1 LYLIINT
8 IIKILRNNRKGELYG
23 VMILMIC
30 LSLLELIG
38 LGIIIPVVRMLSSD
52 YSDNSLVMSVVQIAG
67 LNNSEHA
74 VYLLLGCLALFFLM
88 KSVFSLFAV
97 YKQQYFVNTV
107 LKDVSVNIMKNT
119 LNLSYESF
127 ISQDK
132 SLYLKNIITSSN
144 YLSLCAFNVLQLF
157 TEVLVLV
164 VITIFLGFYIGIE
177 PLLYFSLFLIIFVLF
192 FKIVTRN
199 ISKLGERRD
208 RVMHDITKSA
218 TEALNGYRE
227 IKIDN
232 VANKVTL
239 DYENKIRPYIGI
251 YSMHGMLSNIPRVS
265 LETVAALLI
274 VGYIFSVSMDGENIS
289 SNIEQLVVLAFVG
302 LRLIPSLNKI
312 LTANANIKYFGTEVQ
327 LFLDVAKMRKT
338 HDSSI
343 DKGAEI
349 VKFESALELKNVCYS
364 YPNSDKPTVR
374 NINLTIEKG
383 KRYGLVG
390 RSGSGKSTLFDLIL
404 GFTTPTS
411 GKIILDGVSHK
422 SFENLDMSGLIGLV
436 PQSVFVLDAT
446 LKNNIVFFNKEF
458 DEDKFNKALY
468 GSQVLD
474 FMESD
479 TDKKVGE
486 SGSKLSGGQR
496 QRLAIA
502 RSLYSSKEIL
512 LLDEATSALDNQTEK
527 KFIKFLNES
536 TSHTLLVIA
545 HRLSTI
551 RNCDKI
557 FVMDKGDIVDEG
569 TYEDLLLK
577 CKIFKSMV
585 KAGDNEK

>member
-1 LYLIINT
+1 MVD
-8 IIKILRNNRKGELYG
+8 KF
-23 VMILMIC
+23 
-30 LSLLELIG
+30 
-38 LGIIIPVVRMLSSD
+38 IP
-52 YSDNSLVMSVVQIAG
+52 
-67 LNNSEHA
+67 
-74 VYLLLGCLALFFLM
+74 
-88 KSVFSLFAV
+88 
-97 YKQQYFVNTV
+97 
-107 LKDVSVNIMKNT
+107 
-119 LNLSYESF
+119 
-127 ISQDK
+127 
-132 SLYLKNIITSSN
+132 TSK
-144 YLSLCAFNVLQLF
+144 Y
-157 TEVLVLV
+157 
-164 VITIFLGFYIGIE
+164 
-177 PLLYFSLFLIIFVLF
+177 
-192 FKIVTRN
+192 
-199 ISKLGERRD
+199 
-208 RVMHDITKSA
+208 
-218 TEALNGYRE
+218 
-227 IKIDN
+227 
-232 VANKVTL
+232 KVTL

-302 LRLIPSLNKI
+302 LRLIPTLNKI
-312 LTANANIKYFGTEVQ
+312 LTANANIKYIGTEVQ
-327 LFLDVAKMRKT
+327 HFLDVAKMRKT

-343 DKGAEI
+343 DKGVEI

-474 FMESD
+474 FMEGD

-527 KFIKFLNES
+527 MVMNSIENLG
-536 TSHTLLVIA
+536 TDLTILIIA
-545 HRLSTI
+545 HRLSTLKD
-551 RNCDKI
+551 CDMIVRIDSDFKI
-557 FVMDKGDIVDEG
+557 HTG
-569 TYEDLLLK
+569 TYKEL
-577 CKIFKSMV
+577 I
-585 KAGDNEK
+585 NE

>member
-1 LYLIINT
+1 LYLIIST
-8 IIKILRNNRKGELYG
+8 VIKILRNNRKGELYG
-23 VMILMIC
+23 AMILMIF

-38 LGIIIPVVRMLSSD
+38 LGVIIPVIRMLSSD
-52 YSDNSLVMSVVQIAG
+52 YSSNSLVMSVVQIAG
-67 LNNSEHA
+67 FNNTEHA
-74 VYLLLGCLALFFLM
+74 VYLLLGCLVLFFLM
-88 KSVFSLFAV
+88 KSAFSLFAV
-97 YKQQYFVNTV
+97 YKQQYFVNTI
-107 LKDVSVNIMKNT
+107 LKDVSVNILKNT
-119 LNLSYESF
+119 LNLTYESF
-127 ISQDK
+127 TSQDK
-132 SLYLKNIITSSN
+132 SLYLKNIITSSS
-144 YLSLCAFNVLQLF
+144 YLSLCAFNVLQFF

-208 RVMHDITKSA
+208 QVMHDITKSA

-232 VANKVTL
+232 VASKVTL
-239 DYENKIRPYIGI
+239 DYENKIKPYVDI
-251 YSMHGMLSNIPRVS
+251 YSKHGMLSNIPRIS

-274 VGYIFSVSMDGENIS
+274 IGYVFSISLSGENIS
-289 SNIEQLVVLAFVG
+289 SSIEQLVVLAFVG

-312 LTANANIKYFGTEVQ
+312 LTANANIRYFGTEIQ
-327 LFLDVAKMRKT
+327 LFLDISKLQKA
-338 HDSSI
+338 SSSSV
-343 DKGAEI
+343 DQKGKIA
-349 VKFESALELKNVCYS
+349 KFESVLELKNICYS
-364 YPNSDKPTVR
+364 YPNVGKPAVR
-374 NINLTIEKG
+374 DVNLTIEKG

-404 GFTTPTS
+404 GFISPIS
-411 GKIILDGVSHK
+411 GKIILDGVPHK
-422 SFENLDMSGLIGLV
+422 SFENLDMSSLIGLV
-436 PQSVFVLDAT
+436 PQSVFVLDST
-446 LKNNIVFFNKEF
+446 LKNNIVFFNNEF

-486 SGSKLSGGQR
+486 SGLKLSGGQR

-512 LLDEATSALDNQTEK
+512 LLDEATSALDNQTEQ
-527 KFIKFLNES
+527 KFMSFLNKS
-536 TSHTLLVIA
+536 TNHTLLVIA

-557 FVMDKGDIVDEG
+557 FVMDKGEIVDEG
-569 TYEDLLLK
+569 AYENLLLK
-577 CKIFKSMV
+577 SKIFKDMV

>member
-8 IIKILRNNRKGELYG
+8 VVKILLKNRRNDLY
-23 VMILMIC
+23 VITILMVF

-38 LGIIIPVVRMLSSD
+38 LGIIIPVIRMFSNG
-52 YSDNSLVMSVVQIAG
+52 YSDSPLVIFIMEIIEFKNA
-67 LNNSEHA
+67 EHA
-74 VYLLLGCLALFFLM
+74 VYLLLSFLALFFLL

-97 YKQQYFVNTV
+97 YKQQYFVNTI
-107 LKDVSVNIMKNT
+107 LKDVSVNILKNT

-127 ISQDK
+127 TSQDK
-132 SLYLKNIITSSN
+132 SLYLKNIITSSS

-164 VITIFLGFYIGIE
+164 VIVIFLIFYIGTE
-177 PLLYFSLFLIIFVLF
+177 PLLYFSLFFIIFLLF

-199 ISKLGERRD
+199 VSKLGGQRD
-208 RVMHDITKSA
+208 QVMHDITKSA

-239 DYENKIRPYIGI
+239 DYERKIRPYIGI
-251 YSMHGMLSNIPRVS
+251 YSKHGVLSNIPRIS
-265 LETVAALLI
+265 LETIAALLI
-274 VGYIFSVSMDGENIS
+274 VGYIFSVSLGGENIA
-289 SNIEQLVVLAFVG
+289 SNIEHLVVLAFVG

-312 LTANANIKYFGTEVQ
+312 LTASANIKYFGTEIQ
-327 LFLDVAKMRKT
+327 LFLDISKLKNSSK
-338 HDSSI
+338 SSI
-343 DKGAEI
+343 DKNHEI
-349 VKFESALELKNVCYS
+349 VKFESSLELKNICYS
-364 YPNSDKPTVR
+364 YPNADKPTVR

-411 GKIILDGVSHK
+411 GKIILDSASHK
-422 SFENLDMSGLIGLV
+422 SFENLDISGLIGLV

-536 TSHTLLVIA
+536 TNHTLLVIA

-557 FVMDKGDIVDEG
+557 FVMDKGNIVDEG

-577 CKIFKSMV
+577 SKIFKSMV